1 MLRQP
6 TARRVRYFLVL
17 AVKKT
22 ATYADL
28 VALPPH
34 VVGEIIDG
42 ELIASPRP
50 AILHARAA
58 SRLGMDLGGPFDRG
72 KGGPGGWIILDEPEL
87 HIGEQVLVPDLAGW
101 RRERMPEMPDAAY
114 VELAPDWICEVLS
127 PATAKIDR
135 ADKMPHYA
143 AAGVRHL
150 WLVDPV
156 ATTLE
161 IYRLDGGGWRL
172 VQTHAGEE
180 AIRGEPFDAV
190 ELELGSLWSR

>member
-1 MLRQP
+1 
-6 TARRVRYFLVL
+6 VL

-34 VVGEIIDG
+34 LVGEIIDG

-50 AILHARAA
+50 ATPHARAA
-58 SRLGMDLGGPFDRG
+58 SRLTMDLGNPFDRG
-72 KGGPGGWIILDEPEL
+72 KGGPGGWIILSEPEL
-87 HIGEQVLVPDLAGW
+87 HIVEQVLVPDLAGW

-114 VELAPDWICEVLS
+114 CELAPDWLCEVLS

-135 ADKMPHYA
+135 AGKMRHYA

-161 IYRLDGGGWRL
+161 IYRLDGEGWRL
-172 VQTHAGEE
+172 VQTHAGE
-180 AIRGEPFDAV
+180 ATIRAEPFDV
-190 ELELGSLWSR
+190 IELDLGSLWSR